1 VAEDPHAPR
10 VTSRRRKAIGAGVL
24 LVAIG
29 AVALGV
35 VITTTTAP
43 TSRAAAISYCSASR
57 RVDEYGG
64 HDRTH
69 LAVLLER
76 VQRRAPAE
84 IAPVVA
90 AMRVGGPTSAGF
102 RAATSA
108 WNRYNTDHC
117 CTCLGN
123 PSLPQLVSTR
133 P

>member
-1 VAEDPHAPR
+1 VTGDPHAPR
-10 VTSRRRKAIGAGVL
+10 VTSRHRKAIAAGVL

-29 AVALGV
+29 AAALGV
-35 VITTTTAP
+35 VVTA
-43 TSRAAAISYCSASR
+43 TVVSTGRAAAISYCSASR
-57 RVDEYGG
+57 RVDEYRG

-102 RAATSA
+102 GAASRA

-117 CTCLGN
+117 CTCLGS